1 MFLNDIKISTKLFL
15 AFSFFIVLLIVSSVL
30 SLTSLS
36 RANDGMQTIISDDYP
51 TTVKA
56 NELIDHLNDSIIN
69 QQLILLDEQGQKSK
83 EWEKQLKDLSAR
95 VTLILDDLTQ
105 SRKDP
110 ESQKIIAGIKE
121 IRQQYTESLNRVVN
135 NVQQGN
141 RQAALDE
148 MMNNAQVV
156 QQAYNDK
163 IVELIALENRQMNT
177 AGAQVETE
185 YKSNRSLLLGMSI
198 FSILAGVL
206 IGLYIVRAITR
217 PLDEAVN
224 FAQAIA
230 EGDLTGNITTQHKDE
245 TGVMLKA
252 LMEMK
257 TRLLTIVQDVQSSAE
272 NISSAASQIVAGN
285 QDLAARTEE
294 QASSVEETAASME
307 QITATVKNTAGH
319 TAEAAQIST
328 NTATVVNSNGE
339 MMKNVTGKMRAINE
353 TSGRMS
359 DIINLIDSIAFQTNI
374 LALNAAVEAARAG
387 EHGRGFAVVAGEVR
401 QLAQKSASSAS
412 EIRSLIESSTT
423 QAQEGME
430 MVEKAETLMKG
441 MVSNVEEMN
450 TILHEIGQASREQ
463 TDGISQVNSA
473 IGLIDSTT
481 QQNSCLVEESVAA
494 AASLN
499 DQALHLREL
508 VKVFRVNEG
517 EVA

>member
-257 TRLLTIVQDVQSSAE
+257 TRLLTIVQDVQNSAE

-423 QAQEGME
+423 
-430 MVEKAETLMKG
+430 
-441 MVSNVEEMN
+441 
-450 TILHEIGQASREQ
+450 
-463 TDGISQVNSA
+463 
-473 IGLIDSTT
+473 
-481 QQNSCLVEESVAA
+481 
-494 AASLN
+494 
-499 DQALHLREL
+499 
-508 VKVFRVNEG
+508 
-517 EVA
+517 

>member
-230 EGDLTGNITTQHKDE
+230 EGDLTGNITT
-245 TGVMLKA
+245 
-252 LMEMK
+252 
-257 TRLLTIVQDVQSSAE
+257 
-272 NISSAASQIVAGN
+272 
-285 QDLAARTEE
+285 
-294 QASSVEETAASME
+294 
-307 QITATVKNTAGH
+307 
-319 TAEAAQIST
+319 
-328 NTATVVNSNGE
+328 
-339 MMKNVTGKMRAINE
+339 
-353 TSGRMS
+353 
-359 DIINLIDSIAFQTNI
+359 
-374 LALNAAVEAARAG
+374 
-387 EHGRGFAVVAGEVR
+387 
-401 QLAQKSASSAS
+401 
-412 EIRSLIESSTT
+412 
-423 QAQEGME
+423 
-430 MVEKAETLMKG
+430 
-441 MVSNVEEMN
+441 
-450 TILHEIGQASREQ
+450 
-463 TDGISQVNSA
+463 
-473 IGLIDSTT
+473 
-481 QQNSCLVEESVAA
+481 
-494 AASLN
+494 
-499 DQALHLREL
+499 
-508 VKVFRVNEG
+508 
-517 EVA
+517 

>member
-69 QQLILLDEQGQKSK
+69 QQLILLDEQGQRSK

-257 TRLLTIVQDVQSSAE
+257 TRLLTIVQDVQNSAE

>member
-257 TRLLTIVQDVQSSAE
+257 TRLLTIVQDVQNSAE

>member
-257 TRLLTIVQDVQSSAE
+257 TRLLTIVQDVQNSAE

-430 MVEKAETLMKG
+430 MVEKAENLMKG

>member
-230 EGDLTGNITTQHKDE
+230 EGDLTGNITKQHKDE

-257 TRLLTIVQDVQSSAE
+257 TRLLTIVQDVQNSAE

>member
-69 QQLILLDEQGQKSK
+69 QQLILLDEQGKRSK

-257 TRLLTIVQDVQSSAE
+257 TRLLTIVQDVQNSAE

>member
-69 QQLILLDEQGQKSK
+69 QQLILLDEQGQRSK

-141 RQAALDE
+141 RQVALDE

-257 TRLLTIVQDVQSSAE
+257 TRLLTIVQDVQNSAE